1 MSRPSNMPSY
11 PEMDLKL
18 GIKSSIPKVKQTLA
32 LAILLFESE
41 GRTDAVEYSIEVGSA
56 TVCETSVETRLKALL
71 NPVYGAYGETD
82 TSFMNV
88 VNDNYLF
95 KAQIEHL
102 QVLFELIYRLGQVQ
116 FVSATRNY
124 SAERTGGAR
133 FAKRI
138 IFSANADL
146 FAPLFDGADAIKY
159 KETLINW
166 LGLSTVPQDP
176 QANLSLC
183 KILTVISE
191 TAIFKHVDGT
201 AEVFFN
207 QNEIYEAI
215 QTNPGTPIDISGDA
229 EPKGALRIIKN
240 SLDESINPVLSYSAG
255 DITAN
260 VGAAVL
266 AAYQSR
272 VNTLLGLSSTKLPK
286 RRIGSL
292 TRTTG
297 ILSDIERNLIYFGAP
312 GTGKSYQL
320 NKRVNTIISDT
331 KQMER
336 VTFHPDYSYAQFVG
350 TYKPVSESDGEIN
363 YRFVPGPFSRILVN
377 ALRSA
382 RDLQSNALPYFLVIE
397 EINRAK
403 VAAVFGDVFQL
414 LDRKAD
420 NSSEYTIQASEDLR
434 KYLASELGG
443 EPEEYAE
450 IFIPDNMFIWA
461 TMNSAD
467 QGVFPMDTAFKRRWN
482 FTYIG
487 IDDEEITEDST
498 GTLVENIKLI
508 FTCGTEDIRWNVLRR
523 AINMKLS
530 SSDINAHEDKLMG
543 PFFIKCDRFTV
554 DAANKLSNHAENE
567 KFLSVF
573 NEKVL
578 MYLFE
583 DVARTR
589 RPELFAGIADKC
601 GRFSEVKAEF
611 LAQGL
616 AIFGSDFKTD
626 YYDVQET
633 DYDGKKT
640 RLGV

>member
-1 MSRPSNMPSY
+1 MSRPSNIPVY

-32 LAILLFESE
+32 LALLLFESE
-41 GRTDAVEYSIEVGSA
+41 GRKDAVAYSTEVGSA
-56 TVCETSVETRLKALL
+56 IVCETAVETKLKAML
-71 NPVYGAYGETD
+71 NPIYTAYGETD
-82 TSFMNV
+82 TSFIDA

-102 QVLFELIYRLGQVQ
+102 QVLFELIYRLGQV
-116 FVSATRNY
+116 FFIDTTKSFST
-124 SAERTGGAR
+124 ERTGGTR
-133 FAKRI
+133 FAKRLK
-138 IFSANADL
+138 FSANADL
-146 FAPLFDGADAIKY
+146 FSPLFDGSDSVKY
-159 KETLINW
+159 KETLVNW
-166 LGLSTVPQDP
+166 LGLDSVPEDTN
-176 QANLSLC
+176 ASEGIC
-183 KILTVISE
+183 RVMTVISE
-191 TAIFKHVDGT
+191 TAIFKLVDGS
-201 AEVFFN
+201 EDVFFN
-207 QNEIYEAI
+207 QNEIYKAI
-215 QTNPGTPIDISGDA
+215 QNNPGVAIDISGDA

-240 SLDESINPVLSYSAG
+240 ALDEDINPVLSYNGGNVTS
-255 DITAN
+255 T

-286 RRIGSL
+286 KK
-292 TRTTG
+292 TG
-297 ILSDIERNLIYFGAP
+297 VLVRNTNILPSIDRNLIFFGAP

-320 NKRVNTIISDT
+320 NEKVKSIIVNDD
-331 KQMER
+331 QMER

-350 TYKPVSESDGEIN
+350 TYKPVSESDGQIN
-363 YRFVPGPFSRILVN
+363 YRFVPGPFARILVA

-382 RDLQSNALPYFLVIE
+382 RDLQSNASPYFLVIE

-403 VAAVFGDVFQL
+403 VAAVFGDIFQL

-420 NSSEYTIQASEDLR
+420 NSSEYNIQAGEDLR
-434 KYLASELGG
+434 KHLASELGG
-443 EPEEYAE
+443 EPDEYSS

-482 FTYIG
+482 FEYIG
-487 IDDEEITEDST
+487 IDDEEITPDSS
-498 GTLVENIKLI
+498 GTNIEHIKLI
-508 FTCGTEDIRWNVLRR
+508 FACGTDDIRWNVLRR

-530 SSDINAHEDKLMG
+530 SEDINAHEDKLMG
-543 PFFIKCDRFTV
+543 PFFIKCEGFTL
-554 DAANKLSNHAENE
+554 DAANKVDPSEND

-589 RPELFAGIADKC
+589 RPELFSGIVDKC
-601 GRFSEVKAEF
+601 SRFSQVKEAF
-611 LAQGL
+611 LSDGL
-616 AIFGSDFKTD
+616 RIFGDDFKTK

-633 DYDGKKT
+633 EYDAKKT

>member
-1 MSRPSNMPSY
+1 MSRPSNIPVY

-18 GIKSSIPKVKQTLA
+18 GIKSSIPKVKQTIALA
-32 LAILLFESE
+32 LLLFESE
-41 GRTDAVEYSIEVGSA
+41 GRKDAVAYSTEVGSA
-56 TVCETSVETRLKALL
+56 TVCETAVEARLKAML
-71 NPVYGAYGETD
+71 NPIYTTYGESD
-82 TSFMNV
+82 TSFMYA

-102 QVLFELIYRLGQVQ
+102 QVLFELMYRIGQV
-116 FVSATRNY
+116 FFIDTTKSF
-124 SAERTGGAR
+124 SAERTGGVR
-133 FAKRI
+133 YAKRLKY
-138 IFSANADL
+138 SANADL
-146 FAPLFDGADAIKY
+146 LSPLFDGSDAVKY
-159 KETLINW
+159 KETLVKW
-166 LGLSTVPQDP
+166 LGLDSVPEDVK
-176 QANLSLC
+176 AAEGIC
-183 KILTVISE
+183 RIMTVISE
-191 TAIFKHVDGT
+191 TAIFKLVDGS
-201 AEVFFN
+201 ADVFFN
-207 QNEIYEAI
+207 QNEIYKAI
-215 QTNPGTPIDISGDA
+215 QNNPGVAIDISGDS

-240 SLDESINPVLSYSAG
+240 ALDEDINPVLSYNGGNVTSR
-255 DITAN
+255 

-286 RRIGSL
+286 KK
-292 TRTTG
+292 TG
-297 ILSDIERNLIYFGAP
+297 VLVRNTNILPGIDRNLIFFGAP

-320 NKRVNTIISDT
+320 NDKVNSMIANDD
-331 KQMER
+331 QMER

-350 TYKPVSESDGEIN
+350 TYKPVSESDGQIN
-363 YRFVPGPFSRILVN
+363 YRFVPGPFARILVA
-377 ALRSA
+377 ALKSA

-397 EINRAK
+397 EINRSK
-403 VAAVFGDVFQL
+403 VAAVFGDIFQL

-420 NSSEYTIQASEDLR
+420 NSSEYNIQASEDLR
-434 KYLASELGG
+434 KYLSSELGG
-443 EPEEYAE
+443 EPDEYAS

-482 FTYIG
+482 FQYIG
-487 IDDEEITEDST
+487 IDDEEITEESS
-498 GTLVENIKLI
+498 GTKIEHIKLI
-508 FTCGTEDIRWNVLRR
+508 FTCGTDDIRWNVLRR

-530 SSDINAHEDKLMG
+530 SEDINAHEDKLMG
-543 PFFIKCDRFTV
+543 PFFIKCEGFTL
-554 DAANKLSNHAENE
+554 DAANKVDPSEND

-589 RPELFAGIADKC
+589 RPELFSGIVDKC
-601 GRFSEVKAEF
+601 SRFSQVKEAF
-611 LAQGL
+611 LSEGL
-616 AIFGSDFKTD
+616 RIFGDDFKTK

-633 DYDGKKT
+633 EYDTKKT

>member
-1 MSRPSNMPSY
+1 MSRPSNMPIY

-32 LAILLFESE
+32 LALLLFESE
-41 GRTDAVEYSIEVGSA
+41 GRTDAVEYSTEVGSA
-56 TVCETSVETRLKALL
+56 TVCEAAVETRLKALL
-71 NPVYGAYGETD
+71 NPIYTAYGETD
-82 TSFMNV
+82 TSFMNI

-102 QVLFELIYRLGQVQ
+102 QVLFELIYRLGQV
-116 FVSATRNY
+116 FFIDSTKSF

-138 IFSANADL
+138 KFSANADL
-146 FAPLFDGADAIKY
+146 LSPLFDGSDAVKY
-159 KETLINW
+159 KETLVNW
-166 LGLSTVPQDP
+166 LGLNSVPED
-176 QANLSLC
+176 ANAANGIC
-183 KILTVISE
+183 RIMTVISE
-191 TAIFKHVDGT
+191 TAIFKLVDGS
-201 AEVFFN
+201 ADVFFN
-207 QNEIYEAI
+207 QNEIYKAI
-215 QTNPGTPIDISGDA
+215 QNNPGTPIDISGDA

-240 SLDESINPVLSYSAG
+240 SLDEDINPILSYSSG
-255 DITAN
+255 N
-260 VGAAVL
+260 VTSSAGAAVL

-272 VNTLLGLSSTKLPK
+272 VDTLLGLSSTKLPK
-286 RRIGSL
+286 KRSRSL
-292 TRTTG
+292 VRNTN
-297 ILSDIERNLIYFGAP
+297 ILPSVDRNLIFFGAP

-320 NKRVNTIISDT
+320 NERVNTIIANAN
-331 KQMER
+331 QMER

-350 TYKPVSESDGEIN
+350 TYKPVSESDGQIN
-363 YRFVPGPFSRILVN
+363 YKFVPGPFARILVA

-382 RDLQSNALPYFLVIE
+382 RDLQTNALPYFLVIE

-403 VAAVFGDVFQL
+403 VAAVFGDIFQL

-420 NSSEYTIQASEDLR
+420 NSSEYDIQASEDLR

-443 EPEEYAE
+443 EPDEYAS

-482 FTYIG
+482 FQYIG
-487 IDDEEITEDST
+487 IDDEEITADST
-498 GTLVENIKLI
+498 GTNVEHIKLI
-508 FTCGTEDIRWNVLRR
+508 FTCGADDIRWNVLRR

-530 SSDINAHEDKLMG
+530 SEDINAHEDKLMG
-543 PFFIKCDRFTV
+543 PFFIKCESFTL
-554 DAANKLSNHAENE
+554 DAANKVTATEND

-589 RPELFAGIADKC
+589 RPELFAGIANKC
-601 GRFSEVKAEF
+601 SRFSQVKEAF
-611 LAQGL
+611 LADGL
-616 AIFGSDFKTD
+616 SIFGDDFKTN
-626 YYDVQET
+626 YYDVQEAE
-633 DYDGKKT
+633 YDAKKT

>member
-1 MSRPSNMPSY
+1 MNRPSNIPVY

-32 LAILLFESE
+32 LALLLFESE
-41 GRTDAVEYSIEVGSA
+41 GRNDAVAYSVEVGSA
-56 TVCETSVETRLKALL
+56 TICEAGVETRLKTLL
-71 NPVYGAYGETD
+71 NPVYTAYGESD
-82 TSFMNV
+82 ASFMNT

-102 QVLFELIYRLGQVQ
+102 QVLFELIYRLGQIY
-116 FVSATRNY
+116 FIDTAKSY
-124 SAERTGGAR
+124 SAERTGGVR
-133 FAKRI
+133 YAKRI
-138 IFSANADL
+138 KFSANADL
-146 FAPLFDGADAIKY
+146 LSPLFDGSDGIKY

-166 LGLSTVPQDP
+166 LGLTGVPEDP
-176 QANLSLC
+176 NAAEGLC
-183 KILTVISE
+183 RIMTVISE
-191 TAIFKHVDGT
+191 TAIFKLVDDDVD
-201 AEVFFN
+201 VFFN
-207 QNEIYEAI
+207 QNEIYKAV
-215 QTNPGTPIDISGDA
+215 QNNPGVAIDISGNA

-240 SLDESINPVLSYSAG
+240 ALDEGINPVLSYDSG
-255 DITAN
+255 TVTSN

-272 VNTLLGLSSTKLPK
+272 VDTLLGLSSTKLPQK
-286 RRIGSL
+286 RVKSL
-292 TRTTG
+292 VRNTN
-297 ILSDIERNLIYFGAP
+297 ILPSVDRNLIFFGAP

-320 NKRVNTIISDT
+320 NKKVKSIIGTNDD
-331 KQMER
+331 QMER

-350 TYKPVSESDGEIN
+350 TYKPVSESDGQIN
-363 YRFVPGPFSRILVN
+363 YQFVPGPFARVLVK

-382 RDLQSNALPYFLVIE
+382 RDFQSNALPYFLVIE

-403 VAAVFGDVFQL
+403 VAAVFGDIFQL
-414 LDRKAD
+414 LDRKAN
-420 NSSEYTIQASEDLR
+420 NSSEYDIQASEDLR
-434 KYLASELGG
+434 KYLATELGG
-443 EPEEYAE
+443 EPDEYAR

-482 FTYIG
+482 FQYIG
-487 IDDEEITEDST
+487 IDDEEITADST
-498 GTLVENIKLI
+498 GTNVEHIKLI
-508 FTCGTEDIRWNVLRR
+508 FACGTEDIRWNVLRR

-530 SSDINAHEDKLMG
+530 SEDINAHEDKLMG
-543 PFFIKCDRFTV
+543 PFFIKCESFTL
-554 DAANKLSNHAENE
+554 DAANKVVVSEND

-589 RPELFAGIADKC
+589 RPELFSGIVDKC
-601 GRFSEVKAEF
+601 SRFSHVRESF
-611 LAQGL
+611 LSDGL
-616 AIFGSDFKTD
+616 GIFGEDFKEK
-626 YYDVQET
+626 YYDVQEAE
-633 DYDGKKT
+633 YDAKKT